1 MIVVTLVESCRHE
14 LYEYAKRV
22 QAYVREHCPPLQ
34 GDVECRIMV
43 RDCGPRFSYDW
54 SRDLLIDDIE
64 RAVWQGNFD
73 VWNRQLA
80 ASLPEK
86 FKSILIAF
94 RPSKI
99 DHEAKDTRCANKNHG
114 LIEGNG
120 LADFHPTEPYF
131 VMDKLIA
138 PQSVHAELKSAI
150 SLIKNRDL
158 IYNQWGFSEVDPCPR
173 AILNFYGPPGTGKT
187 MAAHCIAK
195 KLQKKILIANF
206 AEIESKYVGDSPK
219 NLENIFRVA
228 ERDDA
233 VLFFDEADSFLGK
246 RLTSV
251 SSSSDQA
258 VNSLRSQLLQLLETH
273 SGVVIFCTNLQ
284 RNYDKAFESRI
295 LKSVK
300 FDLPDLDCRKM
311 LIKQMIPCKLPCDD
325 TAGFDETFILR
336 LAELSDGFSGRDI
349 KNAILQ
355 TLCLVAS
362 QERHSFSIDDFESAF
377 ETMQKDKEAIKKE
390 HGGLNRQQSKNL
402 AEKIGE
408 NLKTGE
414 FKVDGSD
421 VKTTD

>member
-195 KLQKKILIANF
+195 KLQKKN
-206 AEIESKYVGDSPK
+206 
-219 NLENIFRVA
+219 
-228 ERDDA
+228 
-233 VLFFDEADSFLGK
+233 
-246 RLTSV
+246 
-251 SSSSDQA
+251 
-258 VNSLRSQLLQLLETH
+258 
-273 SGVVIFCTNLQ
+273 TN
-284 RNYDKAFESRI
+284 
-295 LKSVK
+295 
-300 FDLPDLDCRKM
+300 C
-311 LIKQMIPCKLPCDD
+311 
-325 TAGFDETFILR
+325 
-336 LAELSDGFSGRDI
+336 
-349 KNAILQ
+349 
-355 TLCLVAS
+355 
-362 QERHSFSIDDFESAF
+362 
-377 ETMQKDKEAIKKE
+377 
-390 HGGLNRQQSKNL
+390 
-402 AEKIGE
+402 
-408 NLKTGE
+408 
-414 FKVDGSD
+414 
-421 VKTTD
+421 